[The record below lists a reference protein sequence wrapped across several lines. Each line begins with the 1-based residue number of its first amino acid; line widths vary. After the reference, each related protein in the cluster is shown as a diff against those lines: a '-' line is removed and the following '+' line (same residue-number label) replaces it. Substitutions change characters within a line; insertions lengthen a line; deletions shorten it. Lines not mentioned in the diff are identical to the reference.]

1 MRCRKKLAFHPLNL
15 SGQETVTKTAKEM
28 LVICSRNQIR
38 DGGGAKEECFLNDLG
53 CDPLHIPSQIAKT
66 VFDHSRVPKF
76 VAFGQL
82 CKAFFPQQYTVS
94 KQIVACRNC
103 LKYPLT
109 KACLFASIPVNLEG
123 FCCSAVKQI
132 CPLSSPRE
140 TAICARNRTNVL
152 CSERTNVLCSQLC
165 SIT

>member
-1 MRCRKKLAFHPLNL
+1 MQEKARLPPSKPIWPGNCHKDGEGNACNLQQKPDKGWRGGQKKSVF
-15 SGQETVTKTAKEM
+15 SMTWGVTLCT
-28 LVICSRNQIR
+28 
-38 DGGGAKEECFLNDLG
+38 FLPRQQKQFLI
-53 CDPLHIPSQIAKT
+53 IPGSPSLLLLDNFA
-66 VFDHSRVPKF
+66 R
-76 VAFGQL
+76 L
-82 CKAFFPQQYTVS
+82 FFPQQYTVS